1 MKGEAE
7 KEDIPQVPRKD
18 LEMAE
23 KVSKYNVSVII
34 SLLFFPKCP
43 HIEFMPYLMCIVFTL
58 NSGLLKFLN
67 PLPLLSGV

>member
-43 HIEFMPYLMCIVFTL
+43 HIEFMPYLMCIL
-58 NSGLLKFLN
+58 
-67 PLPLLSGV
+67 